1 MISGSVGPRGEGY
14 SPDKLM
20 TEDEAERYHSV
31 QIGTFA
37 ETEADVITALTM
49 THAEEA
55 IGVVR
60 AAKSV
65 GMPVVISFTVETDG
79 KLPSG
84 QTQGIPSPLCRTH
97 PRAGLTPSAMVAA
110 KDFLGLA

>member
-1 MISGSVGPRGEGY
+1 VISGSVGPRGEGY

-60 AAKSV
+60 A
-65 GMPVVISFTVETDG
+65 
-79 KLPSG
+79 
-84 QTQGIPSPLCRTH
+84 
-97 PRAGLTPSAMVAA
+97 GLTPSAMVAA